1 MQGFTDW
8 QQRMPEIV
16 AYITETKPDVI
27 LFQEVV
33 FIPEI
38 SPFNQ
43 MQLLNQELGY
53 PYEHSSVTRL
63 QDSDTYKTYREGL
76 AVLSVHP
83 LTESDT
89 IVLKKHHDDE
99 HTRIVQLIDIQATDR
114 KMLLANVHFSLT
126 DNTDFATAHL
136 QETLEIIAD
145 KGEERII
152 AGDFNIDHLED
163 LSDIWGERYEA
174 STKVSYISFP
184 SMNKRND
191 YILVPKQFTFDE
203 ISTSGD
209 TLSDHRA
216 VTVRIDPLV

>member
-1 MQGFTDW
+1 
-8 QQRMPEIV
+8 MPEII

-63 QDSDTYKTYREGL
+63 QNSDTYKTYREGL

>member
-1 MQGFTDW
+1 
-8 QQRMPEIV
+8 MPEII